1 MMIFKGAATAMVT
14 PFKDGQVNYEK
25 YGEMIEWQIAK
36 GIDALVTCGTTGE
49 GSTLSDEEHKKVMT
63 YCVQKVAKRV
73 PVIAGTGSNDTA
85 YCVQLS
91 QYAEKIGVD
100 ALMLVTPYYNKTT
113 QRGLINHFQ
122 HVADQVNLPIIVYN
136 VPSRT
141 GMRIEAD
148 TVVALSKHKNIVAMK
163 DATGDISY
171 AAEVFSKLRGI
182 DFDIYSGNDDMVLP
196 LLSLGAAGVISVVSN
211 VMPNETHEMV
221 TSFLEGNIEKSR
233 ELQLSMNKFINTLF
247 IETNPIPVKTCMN
260 LMGLEAGELRMPLY
274 EMSPANLDVLKAAMQ
289 EIGLVIQ

>member
-1 MMIFKGAATAMVT
+1 MIFKGAATAMVT
-14 PFKDGQVNYEK
+14 PFKNGQVNYEK

-122 HVADQVNLPIIVYN
+122 IRYGCC
-136 VPSRT
+136 T
-141 GMRIEAD
+141 
-148 TVVALSKHKNIVAMK
+148 
-163 DATGDISY
+163 
-171 AAEVFSKLRGI
+171 F
-182 DFDIYSGNDDMVLP
+182 
-196 LLSLGAAGVISVVSN
+196 
-211 VMPNETHEMV
+211 
-221 TSFLEGNIEKSR
+221 
-233 ELQLSMNKFINTLF
+233 
-247 IETNPIPVKTCMN
+247 
-260 LMGLEAGELRMPLY
+260 
-274 EMSPANLDVLKAAMQ
+274 
-289 EIGLVIQ
+289 